1 MFRKSRSPVAA
12 VENGHLI
19 PGDAP
24 LLELLGAIADA
35 DNLLPM
41 GGVIHPPPLRMVKAD
56 I

>member
-1 MFRKSRSPVAA
+1 MAI
-12 VENGHLI
+12 LI
-19 PGDAP
+19 AGDAP

-41 GGVIHPPPLRMVKAD
+41 GSAIQPALIRMVEAD